1 MQDVLT
7 RKVWRAF
14 AAAFAVAAVAVPAA
28 QANPRP
34 LAGLERFYQATKTQS
49 ASGPVYGIADNMS
62 YYSSLLAK
70 HTAKATRPDD
80 RAGIRGVGATLTSS
94 SALNDTSDVVS
105 RFLARLNQHIRPNDR
120 AGVFGIERW
129 NKRLVLR

>member
-7 RKVWRAF
+7 HKVWRAF

-34 LAGLERFYQATKTQS
+34 LAGLERFYQTAKTQS
-49 ASGPVYGIADNMS
+49 ASRPLYGIGDNMS

-70 HTAKATRPDD
+70 HTAKVSRPDD
-80 RAGIRGVGATLTSS
+80 RAGIHGVGAPLTSS
-94 SALNDTSDVVS
+94 SALNDTGDVVS
-105 RFLARLNQHIRPNDR
+105 RFLARLNQHIRPSDR
-120 AGVFGIERW
+120 AGVLGIAHW